1 MQRARLLRLGLF
13 QLAAGSTSVIFL
25 GVVNRVMRVELG
37 LDVFLVSL
45 LVGGGHYLGG
55 LITIPFGHYSD
66 THPVGGYRRSLY
78 ALVGALA
85 AAACLAAAP
94 AVVFWIAEHQ
104 GLLGYGLGFL
114 FFFLEGLVTAM
125 AGTAYLALIADL
137 TTEKQRGPATGVVWT
152 LLMVGIIVTGI
163 GVGVILNPYSATAF
177 ITLALVGA
185 ALAGVLTVV
194 ALARQEPRLEQV
206 PAALPPRLSLGAS
219 VRLLLRSRQARWFG
233 AFLLLSL
240 FSFFM
245 QDVILEPFG
254 GEVFHLDAA
263 QTARFNAYLGTG
275 VILGMLLGGLRLIPR
290 FGKPRITALGCWLMA
305 VAFALLAASGLTQ
318 QARLLPLAITLL
330 GFSSGLFTVGGVA
343 MMMDLTAA
351 QHTGLFAGAWT
362 LVRSVAT
369 GPASV
374 TGGALVSLIH
384 SLGATAGQ
392 AYAVVFALEGL
403 GVLIALLLLA
413 RVGVQRFQREVS
425 SFGHLAAEA
434 AD

>member
-66 THPVGGYRRSLY
+66 THPVAGYRRSLY
-78 ALVGALA
+78 ALLGALA

-94 AVVFWIAEHQ
+94 AVVVWIAAHQ
-104 GLLGYGLGFL
+104 GALGYGLGFL
-114 FFFLEGLVTAM
+114 FFLFEGLATAM
-125 AGTAYLALIADL
+125 AGTAYLALIADT

-152 LLMVGIIVTGI
+152 MLMLGIIVTGI
-163 GVGVILNPYSATAF
+163 GVGVILNPYSPAAF

-185 ALAGVLTVV
+185 SLAAVLAVV
-194 ALARQEPRLEQV
+194 ALARQEPRLAQL
-206 PAALPPRLSLGAS
+206 PAAAQRLSLRQS

-254 GEVFHLDAA
+254 GEVFHLDAG
-263 QTARFNAYLGTG
+263 QTARFNAYLGAG

-305 VAFALLAASGLTQ
+305 VAFALLAAAGVTE
-318 QARLLPLAITLL
+318 QARLLPPAITLL

-374 TGGALVSLIH
+374 TGGALVSFVQ

-392 AYAVVFALEGL
+392 SYALVFAFEGL
-403 GVLIALLLLA
+403 GVLVALLFLA
-413 RVGVQRFQREVS
+413 RVGVQRFQREVTG
-425 SFGHLAAEA
+425 FGQLAAEA

>member
-66 THPVGGYRRSLY
+66 THPVAGYRRSLY
-78 ALVGALA
+78 ALAGALA

-94 AVVFWIAEHQ
+94 AVVVWIAEHR
-104 GLLGYGLGFL
+104 GALGYGLGFL
-114 FFFLEGLVTAM
+114 FFLFEGLVTAM

-152 LLMVGIIVTGI
+152 MLMLGIIITGI
-163 GVGVILNPYSATAF
+163 GVGVILNPYSPAAF

-185 ALAGVLTVV
+185 SLAAVLTVA
-194 ALARQEPRLEQV
+194 ALLGQEPRLAQP
-206 PAALPPRLSLGAS
+206 PAAVQRLSLRQS
-219 VRLLLRSRQARWFG
+219 LRLLLRSRHARWFG
-233 AFLLLSL
+233 LFLLLSL

-263 QTARFNAYLGTG
+263 HTARFNAYLGTG

-290 FGKPRITALGCWLMA
+290 FGKPRITALGCVLMA
-305 VAFALLAASGLTQ
+305 VAFALLAAAGLTE
-318 QARLLPLAITLL
+318 QASLLPLAITLL

-351 QHTGLFAGAWT
+351 EHTGLFAGAWT

-374 TGGALVSLIH
+374 TGGALVSFVH
-384 SLGATAGQ
+384 GLGATAGQ
-392 AYAVVFALEGL
+392 AYALVFALEGL
-403 GVLIALLLLA
+403 GVLVALLFLA
-413 RVGVQRFQREVS
+413 RVGVQRFQREVTG
-425 SFGHLAAEA
+425 FGHLAAEA